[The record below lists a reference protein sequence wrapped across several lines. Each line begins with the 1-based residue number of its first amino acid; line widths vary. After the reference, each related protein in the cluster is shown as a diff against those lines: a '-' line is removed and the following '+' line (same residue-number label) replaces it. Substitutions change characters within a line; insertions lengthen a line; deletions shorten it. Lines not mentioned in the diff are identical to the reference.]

1 MFFRRVARVCGAV
14 AALVLCAFV
23 AVQPARAGLA
33 IDIDKSTQQM
43 SVSLDG
49 EPLFLWPVST
59 GAAGYDT
66 PSGTFTPFRMEKD
79 HFSREWDDAPMPHS
93 VFFTTRG
100 HAIHGSNHL
109 KAIGTPASHGCVRL
123 APKNAK
129 ILFDLVKQEGLA
141 KTRVTLRGQTPGA
154 NAAPVARREAPS
166 NTGLA
171 RSFSTDGLY
180 YDDDD
185 TVGALPPPPRLRR
198 GERLVREYRNG
209 RTYYYRVVPRRY
221 GYEPPPFY
229 FGR

>member
-14 AALVLCAFV
+14 AALVLCALV
-23 AVQPARAGLA
+23 SAQPARADLA

-43 SVSLDG
+43 SVSLNG

-66 PSGTFTPFRMEKD
+66 PSGTFTPFRLEKD
-79 HFSREWDDAPMPHS
+79 HFSKEWDDAPMPHS

-123 APKNAK
+123 APRNAQ
-129 ILFDLVKQEGLA
+129 ILFDLVKQEGLN
-141 KTRVTLRGQTPGA
+141 KTRITLRGETPS
-154 NAAPVARREAPS
+154 AAHVARRGDNYDILGDETGAAASAP
-166 NTGLA
+166 
-171 RSFSTDGLY
+171 RRRVIVREYYRERPRDFYFSERPY
-180 YDDDD
+180 YHPPRY
-185 TVGALPPPPRLRR
+185 GYAPPPP
-198 GERLVREYRNG
+198 
-209 RTYYYRVVPRRY
+209 
-221 GYEPPPFY
+221 PFF